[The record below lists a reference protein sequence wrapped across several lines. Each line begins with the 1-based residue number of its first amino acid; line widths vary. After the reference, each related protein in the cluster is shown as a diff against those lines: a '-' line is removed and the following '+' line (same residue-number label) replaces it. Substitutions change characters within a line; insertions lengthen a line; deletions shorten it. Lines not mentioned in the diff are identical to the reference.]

1 LTQGRPISFTD
12 GQSLGGSAAS
22 PVALFVATRWEL
34 AAVRRA
40 LPVNHRIDIGGVGCF
55 IGRQAARS
63 YWLIHTGIGPK
74 AAQAAAS
81 AVLNRERMALA
92 VSVGFAGALASG
104 AAVADVIVG
113 TRVVSGTFD
122 GLWHESGQP
131 VLCHEGAADAAR
143 AAAADI
149 GLEAH
154 TGAVLSVSTVICGAA
169 EKQRLARLTGAIAV
183 DMESAALGTA
193 ALAQGVPF
201 AVCRTVS
208 DIVTEDLPLN
218 FNLFLMRSGWMRGIA
233 AIVMRPSSLIGLNR
247 LRRQSRLAA
256 DRLTALSSAYAARG
270 FGVAPL
276 NNTERA

>member
-1 LTQGRPISFTD
+1 M
-12 GQSLGGSAAS
+12 
-22 PVALFVATRWEL
+22 
-34 AAVRRA
+34 RRA

-63 YWLIHTGIGPK
+63 YWLIHTGIGPE

-104 AAVADVIVG
+104 AAVSDVIVG

-193 ALAQGVPF
+193 ALAKGVPF

-208 DIVTEDLPLN
+208 DIATEDLPLN

-233 AIVMRPSSLIGLNR
+233 AIVMRPSSLMGLNR

-270 FGVAPL
+270 FGVVPL
-276 NNTERA
+276 INTERA

>member
-1 LTQGRPISFTD
+1 QGRPTPLTD
-12 GQSLGGSAAS
+12 GQSLDGSVAG
-22 PVALFVATRWEL
+22 PVALFAATRWEL

-63 YWLIHTGIGPK
+63 YWLIHTGIGPE
-74 AAQAAAS
+74 AAHAAAS

-104 AAVADVIVG
+104 AEMADVIVG
-113 TRVVSGTFD
+113 TSVVSGTFD
-122 GLWHESGQP
+122 GVWHESGRP
-131 VLCHEGAADAAR
+131 VVCHERATDAAR

-154 TGAVLSVSTVICGAA
+154 TGALLSVATVMCRAA
-169 EKQRLARLTGAIAV
+169 DKQRIARLTGAIAV

-193 ALAQGVPF
+193 ALAKGVPF

-208 DIVTEDLPLN
+208 DVVTEDLPLD

-233 AIVMRPSSLIGLNR
+233 AIVMHPSSLIGLNR

-256 DRLTALSSAYAARG
+256 DRLTAVCSAYAARG
-270 FGVAPL
+270 FGLAPVI
-276 NNTERA
+276 NTGRA

>member
-1 LTQGRPISFTD
+1 MTQCRPTPLTD
-12 GQSLGGSAAS
+12 GQSLDGSVAG
-22 PVALFVATRWEL
+22 PVALFAATRWEL

-63 YWLIHTGIGPK
+63 YWLIHTGIGPE
-74 AAQAAAS
+74 AAHAAAS

-104 AAVADVIVG
+104 AAMADVIVG
-113 TRVVSGTFD
+113 TSVVSGTFD
-122 GLWHESGQP
+122 GVWHESGRP
-131 VLCHEGAADAAR
+131 VVCHERATDAAR

-154 TGAVLSVSTVICGAA
+154 TGALLSVATVMCRAA
-169 EKQRLARLTGAIAV
+169 DKQRIARLTGAIAV

-193 ALAQGVPF
+193 ALAKGVPF

-208 DIVTEDLPLN
+208 DVVTEDLPLD

-233 AIVMRPSSLIGLNR
+233 AIVMHPSTLIGLNR

-256 DRLTALSSAYAARG
+256 DRLTAVCSAYAARG
-270 FGVAPL
+270 FGLAPVI
-276 NNTERA
+276 NTGRA

>member
-1 LTQGRPISFTD
+1 
-12 GQSLGGSAAS
+12 
-22 PVALFVATRWEL
+22 L

-63 YWLIHTGIGPK
+63 YWLIHTGIGPE
-74 AAQAAAS
+74 AAHAAAS

-104 AAVADVIVG
+104 AEMADVIVG
-113 TRVVSGTFD
+113 TSVVSGTFD
-122 GLWHESGQP
+122 GVWHESGRP
-131 VLCHEGAADAAR
+131 VVCHERATDAAR

-154 TGAVLSVSTVICGAA
+154 TGALLSVATVMCRAA
-169 EKQRLARLTGAIAV
+169 DKQRIARLTGAIAV

-193 ALAQGVPF
+193 ALAKGVPF

-208 DIVTEDLPLN
+208 DVVTEDLPLD

-233 AIVMRPSSLIGLNR
+233 AIVMHPSSLIGLNR

-256 DRLTALSSAYAARG
+256 DRLTAVCSAYAARG
-270 FGVAPL
+270 FGLAPVI
-276 NNTERA
+276 NTGRA

>member
-1 LTQGRPISFTD
+1 M
-12 GQSLGGSAAS
+12 
-22 PVALFVATRWEL
+22 
-34 AAVRRA
+34 
-40 LPVNHRIDIGGVGCF
+40 
-55 IGRQAARS
+55 
-63 YWLIHTGIGPK
+63 
-74 AAQAAAS
+74 
-81 AVLNRERMALA
+81 LNRERMALA

-104 AAVADVIVG
+104 AAISDVIVG

-154 TGAVLSVSTVICGAA
+154 TGAVLSVSTVICGL
-169 EKQRLARLTGAIAV
+169 QRSSASRASRVPSRWIG
-183 DMESAALGTA
+183 AALGTA

-233 AIVMRPSSLIGLNR
+233 ASSR
-247 LRRQSRLAA
+247 APARWTE
-256 DRLTALSSAYAARG
+256 TAFGARAVWLPTG
-270 FGVAPL
+270 
-276 NNTERA
+276 

>member
-1 LTQGRPISFTD
+1 MTQGRPTPLTD
-12 GQSLGGSAAS
+12 GQSLDGSVAG
-22 PVALFVATRWEL
+22 PVALFAATRWEL
-34 AAVRRA
+34 AAVQRA

-63 YWLIHTGIGPK
+63 YWLIHTGIGPE
-74 AAQAAAS
+74 AAHAAAS

-104 AAVADVIVG
+104 AAMADVIVG

-122 GLWHESGQP
+122 GVWHESGRP
-131 VLCHEGAADAAR
+131 VVCHERATDAAR

-154 TGAVLSVSTVICGAA
+154 TGALLSVATVMCRAA
-169 EKQRLARLTGAIAV
+169 DKQRIARLTGAIAV

-193 ALAQGVPF
+193 ALAKGVPF

-208 DIVTEDLPLN
+208 DVVTEDLPLD

-233 AIVMRPSSLIGLNR
+233 AIVMHPSSLIGLNR

-256 DRLTALSSAYAARG
+256 DRLTAVCSAYAARG
-270 FGVAPL
+270 FGLAPVI
-276 NNTERA
+276 NTGRA